1 MGPNDEERTTEEMTW
16 FGEELEEWNDVYGGD
31 GELAGSD
38 HDVVGGTEHFDRE
51 GEYTGVT
58 SDDGQEYDA
67 VGNPIYDD

>member
-1 MGPNDEERTTEEMTW
+1 MGPNDEERTTEEMTR

-51 GEYTGVT
+51 GEYTGFT